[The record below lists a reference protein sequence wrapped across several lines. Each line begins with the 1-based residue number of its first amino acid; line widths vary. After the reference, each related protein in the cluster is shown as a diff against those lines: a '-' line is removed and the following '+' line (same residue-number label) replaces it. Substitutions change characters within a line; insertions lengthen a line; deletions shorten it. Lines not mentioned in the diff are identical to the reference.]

1 MRVLVLMR
9 GAMGCGK
16 STFIKEHGWEPYTLC
31 ADNIRMLAQSPVLDV
46 DGNPTISQQNDKVTW
61 RILFELL
68 ENRMK
73 RGDFTVIDATNTKTV
88 EMNRYKKLADKYRYR
103 IYCIDMTDVPIEV
116 AKERN
121 RQRDPLK
128 FVPEAAID
136 RAYARFANQKI
147 PSGITV
153 LKPNETDKI
162 LYQPI
167 DLSSYDKVHVIGD
180 IHGCYTALKQFMD
193 SQNIDGNEYFIFLG
207 DYLDRGIELGKT
219 LNYLM
224 DISEKYRNVTFLEGN
239 HEGVLRH
246 WASDESVNTKEFRQ
260 NTAPALEGFSVGKKR
275 ARIFC
280 RKLAQCMF
288 FKYDDSIILVTHG
301 GISTIPKNNLVYVAT
316 EQMIKG
322 VGNYE
327 SADYVDSVFMNTT
340 PYNYVQV
347 HGHRN
352 ENNTPI
358 RVNEATFNLNGNV
371 ERGGYLRAVT
381 FTHGGVTETHEI
393 KNDIYY
399 IPEDVTQ
406 TDEQIINKD
415 IADIVA
421 YMRASKNI
429 EEKSFGDISSFNFT
443 RSAFRKREW
452 NGMTTKARGLYIDT
466 KNNEIVARGYE
477 KFFNYKEREETMPEV
492 LATKL
497 KFPVSVYVKEN
508 GYLGIL
514 STDHN
519 GELIFATK
527 SSLTGDHAKWFKEN
541 MFNIYGADTVEKL
554 RRFAFDNN
562 VSFVFEVI
570 DIVNDPH
577 VIEYKQN
584 DCILLD
590 IIFNDIKFH
599 KMPYIDVCDVANK
612 CGVSH
617 KILDTIIEDYEGLIS
632 FINKATKPNF
642 IMATDRIDDQCI
654 EGFVFEDENGFM
666 FKLKTHYYN
675 HWKMLRGVASQ
686 TFKNGFCN
694 FTGGLQSVESNYFYG
709 WCKDKFNTLGRD
721 KSKEYLTK
729 DIITLRD
736 EFFADNPLDIDVTM

>member
-61 RILFELL
+61 RILYELL

-153 LKPNETDKI
+153 LKPDETDKI

-224 DISEKYRNVTFLEGN
+224 DISEKYKNVTFLEGN

-246 WASDESVNTKEFRQ
+246 WANDEPVNTKEFRQ
-260 NTAPALEGFSVGKKR
+260 NTAPALEGFNVNKKR

-288 FKYDDSIILVTHG
+288 FKYDENVVLVTHG
-301 GISTIPKNNLVYVAT
+301 GISTIPKNNLIYVAT

-322 VGNYE
+322 VGNYGD
-327 SADYVDSVFMNTT
+327 SDYVDDAFRDET
-340 PYNYVQV
+340 PYNYIQV

-352 ENNTPI
+352 ETNTPV
-358 RVNEATFNLNGNV
+358 RVNEAAFNLNGNV
-371 ERGGYLRAVT
+371 ERGGCLRAVT

-452 NGMTTKARGLYIDT
+452 DGMTTKARGLYIDT

-541 MFNIYGADTVEKL
+541 MFNIYGADTIEKL

-562 VSFVFEVI
+562 VSLVFEVI

-577 VIEYKQN
+577 VIKYKQN
-584 DCILLD
+584 ACILLD
-590 IIFNDIKFH
+590 IISNDIKFH

-642 IMATDRIDDQCI
+642 IMTTDRIDDQCI

-675 HWKMLRGVASQ
+675 YWKALRGVARQ
-686 TFKNGFCN
+686 AFKNGFCN
-694 FTGGLQSVESNYFYG
+694 FTGGLQDVTSNYFYG
-709 WCKDKFNTLGRD
+709 WCKDKFYTLGRD
-721 KSKEYLTK
+721 GVKEYLTK
-729 DIITLRD
+729 DIIILRD
-736 EFFADNPLDIDVTM
+736 EFFADNPLDTDDIM

>member
-16 STFIKEHGWEPYTLC
+16 STFIKERGWEPYTLC

-162 LYQPI
+162 LYHPI

-246 WASDESVNTKEFRQ
+246 WANDEPVNTKEFRQ
-260 NTAPALEGFSVGKKR
+260 NTAPALEGFNVDKKR

-288 FKYDDSIILVTHG
+288 FKYDESIVLVTHG
-301 GISTIPKNNLVYVAT
+301 GISTIPKSNLVYIAT

-322 VGNYE
+322 VGNYGD
-327 SADYVDSVFMNTT
+327 SDYVDDAFRDET
-340 PYNYVQV
+340 PYNYIQV

-352 ENNTPI
+352 ETNTPV
-358 RVNEATFNLNGNV
+358 RVNEAAFNLNGNV

-421 YMRASKNI
+421 HMRASKNI

-443 RSAFRKREW
+443 RNAFRKREW
-452 NGMTTKARGLYIDT
+452 DGMTTKARGLYIDT
-466 KNNEIVARGYE
+466 KHNEIAARGYE
-477 KFFNYKEREETMPEV
+477 KFFNYKERAETMPEV
-492 LATKL
+492 LVTKL

-562 VSFVFEVI
+562 VSLVFEVI

-577 VIEYKQN
+577 VIKYKQN

-590 IIFNDIKFH
+590 IIYNDIKFH
-599 KMPYIDVCDVANK
+599 KMPYIDVCDVANR

-617 KILDTIIEDYEGLIS
+617 KILDTIIEDYEGLIGL
-632 FINKATKPNF
+632 INKATKPNF
-642 IMATDRIDDQCI
+642 MMTTDRIDDKCI

-666 FKLKTHYYN
+666 FKLKTYYYN
-675 HWKMLRGVASQ
+675 YWKALRGVARQ

-709 WCKDKFNTLGRD
+709 WCKDKFYTLGND
-721 KSKEYLTK
+721 GVKEYLTK

-736 EFFADNPLDIDVTM
+736 EFFADNPLDTDDIM

>member
-16 STFIKEHGWEPYTLC
+16 STFIKQHGWEPYTLC

-128 FVPEAAID
+128 FVPEAVID

-153 LKPNETDKI
+153 LKPDEIDKI
-162 LYQPI
+162 LYRRI
-167 DLSSYDKVHVIGD
+167 NLSSYDKVHVIGD

-224 DISEKYRNVTFLEGN
+224 DISEEYKNVIFLEGN

-246 WASDESVNTKEFRQ
+246 WANDEPVNTKEFRQ
-260 NTAPALEGFSVGKKR
+260 NTAPALEGFNVDKKR

-288 FKYDDSIILVTHG
+288 FKYDENVVLVTHG

-452 NGMTTKARGLYIDT
+452 DGMTTKARGLYIDT
-466 KNNEIVARGYE
+466 KNNEVAARGYE

-514 STDHN
+514 STNHD

-541 MFNIYGADTVEKL
+541 MFNIYGADTVERL

-562 VSFVFEVI
+562 VSLVFEVI

-577 VIEYKQN
+577 VIKYKQN

-590 IIFNDIKFH
+590 IISNDIKFH

-612 CGVSH
+612 CSVSH
-617 KILDTIIEDYEGLIS
+617 KILDTIIEDYEGLIG

-642 IMATDRIDDQCI
+642 IMTTDRIDDQCI

-709 WCKDKFNTLGRD
+709 WCKDKFNTLGRN